1 MVQEYP
7 CISKQIFS
15 NCFTIAMIKCN
26 RREIRYNE
34 KKEKEIEVINK
45 AKRWVQEYPYLNK
58 YVSIVFL

>member
-1 MVQEYP
+1 
-7 CISKQIFS
+7 
-15 NCFTIAMIKCN
+15 MIKCN